1 MKQKI
6 NVVLQNKIDIWSTY
20 FFFKYNLTIFTL
32 FLALIENGY
41 HGSNPYHNSVHAADV
56 TQAMHCYLQEVQV
69 RGQRSTIK

>member
-6 NVVLQNKIDIWSTY
+6 NVVLQSKMDILATY
-20 FFFKYNLTIFTL
+20 FFIKIILQFSL
-32 FLALIENGY
+32 LALIENGY

-69 RGQRSTIK
+69 RSQRSTMK